1 VLFSTGEDSDW
12 PDTFDLNTGQFVYF
26 GDNKLPGHE
35 LHDTKAGGNKIL
47 RNVFESLHSEQDSSA
62 RIPPFLVFK
71 KHPTSNSSRSF
82 QFKGLAVPGYPGLSF
97 TEDLV
102 AIWRATKGE
111 RFQNYRA
118 IFTILDIPVL
128 ERQWIE
134 DQADGNL
141 NSNNAPHSW
150 RDWVSSGCYNP
161 LAAEATTV
169 IRSKEEQTPQTNEKA
184 KILHLVWERFKNT
197 PHAFEGFAA
206 RIYQMTD
213 SRVVIDEIT
222 RGTIDGGRDAT
233 GRYLIGLRSDPLY
246 AEFSLEAKCYRPESS
261 GENPVS
267 VGVKD
272 VSRLISR
279 IRHRQFG
286 VLVTTTFVSKQA
298 YQEVRDDRN
307 PIVIIF
313 GKDLVDILI
322 HNGINTIEK
331 VEDFLGKE
339 FQR

>member
-1 VLFSTGEDSDW
+1 
-12 PDTFDLNTGQFVYF
+12 
-26 GDNKLPGHE
+26 
-35 LHDTKAGGNKIL
+35 
-47 RNVFESLHSEQDSSA
+47 
-62 RIPPFLVFK
+62 
-71 KHPTSNSSRSF
+71 
-82 QFKGLAVPGYPGLSF
+82 
-97 TEDLV
+97 
-102 AIWRATKGE
+102 
-111 RFQNYRA
+111 
-118 IFTILDIPVL
+118 
-128 ERQWIE
+128 
-134 DQADGNL
+134 
-141 NSNNAPHSW
+141 
-150 RDWVSSGCYNP
+150 
-161 LAAEATTV
+161 
-169 IRSKEEQTPQTNEKA
+169 
-184 KILHLVWERFKNT
+184 
-197 PHAFEGFAA
+197 
-206 RIYQMTD
+206 M
-213 SRVVIDEIT
+213 
-222 RGTIDGGRDAT
+222 
-233 GRYLIGLRSDPLY
+233 
-246 AEFSLEAKCYRPESS
+246 EAKCYRPESS